1 MSERETE
8 LVESKAGICNI
19 CGQTLESQAEVSIH
33 LTDAH
38 PDAERSDSAEDSLR
52 ASSQGE
58 IARGILRD
66 QPLASLFPS

>member
-38 PDAERSDSAEDSLR
+38 PDAERSDSAEDSLEPR
-52 ASSQGE
+52 PKVRSPAESSE
-58 IARGILRD
+58 IS
-66 QPLASLFPS
+66 P

>member
-38 PDAERSDSAEDSLR
+38 PDAERSLIR
-52 ASSQGE
+52 Q
-58 IARGILRD
+58 RT
-66 QPLASLFPS
+66 P

>member
-19 CGQTLESQAEVSIH
+19 CGQEVSIH

-38 PDAERSDSAEDSLR
+38 PDAERSDSAEDSLEPR
-52 ASSQGE
+52 PKVRSPAESSE
-58 IARGILRD
+58 IS
-66 QPLASLFPS
+66 P